1 MERLFPDGL
10 TSRHGSGERD
20 DAMIRALAVVN
31 NHISL
36 NMLLADLAA
45 RDIALEETWL
55 IATREMELPDNL
67 GGQLEYPGKHE
78 MGMLGQRRFIGFYRQ
93 ATRIIRRQLA
103 SPALRHLYVIN
114 NDNLLTS
121 HLLETALIDGRE
133 VTVVVEGL
141 MNFLDSG
148 VHNLDAWRLKIKP
161 VLTRLL
167 GLRYVTPVGHQSGA
181 FHPAVSRVVSF
192 SADGLRAPAE
202 KIVLRSWPIEA
213 AAAAPPDPDIGL
225 VVHTALARFMSE
237 DQYRVFAEGYA
248 RWIEA
253 QNFRRLYAKRH
264 PRSDDPLLESLL
276 PPHEVIDDD
285 RPIEDMAG
293 EIAAGVVIGPGTTPL
308 VTLKLMRPELRCV
321 DFGADYY
328 VPIVYQG
335 GVGATPLFDAAGVER
350 IPFTGGAI

>member
-1 MERLFPDGL
+1 
-10 TSRHGSGERD
+10 
-20 DAMIRALAVVN
+20 MIRALAIVN

-45 RDIALEETWL
+45 RDIALAETWL
-55 IATREMELPDNL
+55 IGTRQMDLPDGF
-67 GGQLEYPGKHE
+67 GGVLEYPAKHE
-78 MGMLGQRRFIGFYRQ
+78 MGLLGQRRFIRFYHQ
-93 ATRIIRRQLA
+93 ATQIINRELA
-103 SPALRHLYVIN
+103 SPALRHIYVIN

-121 HLLETALIDGRE
+121 HLLETSLRDGRE

-148 VHNLDAWRLKIKP
+148 VHNLDSWRLRIKP
-161 VLTRLL
+161 LLTRLL

-181 FHPAVSRVVSF
+181 FHPAVTRVVSF
-192 SADGLRAPAE
+192 SRDGLRAPPE
-202 KIVLRSWPIEA
+202 KVVLRRWPIEA
-213 AAAAPPDPDIGL
+213 ASAAPPDPDVGL
-225 VVHTALARFMSE
+225 VVHTALARFMTDDE
-237 DQYRVFAEGYA
+237 YRVFAEGYA
-248 RWIEA
+248 GWIAA

-264 PRSDDPLLESLL
+264 PRSEDPLLESLL

-293 EIAAGVVIGPGTTPL
+293 DITAGVVIGPGTTPL
-308 VTLKLMRPELRCV
+308 VTLKLMRPELRCI

-335 GVGATPLFDAAGVER
+335 GVGAAPLFEAAGVER
-350 IPFTGGAI
+350 ISFTEAAK